1 MLGTVDQT
9 DCRIF
14 LPPGEVI
21 VPDCDAAA
29 VLGID
34 DRETG
39 EPGLKPA
46 GIDEPVPADDERID
60 RESINQLVV
69 ERLHEVSFETDTSVI
84 RSPPA
89 PGIMRNN
96 GVDLQNGLGRPAAG
110 SHRAESVVTD
120 HDVARTSRFEPVVG
134 VTANAI

>member
-1 MLGTVDQT
+1 MYRLIFIEVRIRILNHSRHLFTLQTMLGTVDQT

-84 RSPPA
+84 RSPPRSGHHA
-89 PGIMRNN
+89 K
-96 GVDLQNGLGRPAAG
+96 
-110 SHRAESVVTD
+110 
-120 HDVARTSRFEPVVG
+120 
-134 VTANAI
+134 